1 VVSWIGKVVKSIW
14 ESEAVYFTKSV
25 LLDVWKGAN
34 IILGMMLMFWVFKLA
49 GAGGYDVEKL
59 GWFEKV
65 HFGSSLSAYSVICAL
80 FVGKLAVG
88 AYGRR
93 KK

>member
-1 VVSWIGKVVKSIW
+1 
-14 ESEAVYFTKSV
+14 
-25 LLDVWKGAN
+25 
-34 IILGMMLMFWVFKLA
+34 MLMFWVFKLA
-49 GAGGYDVEKL
+49 SAGGYDVEKL

-65 HFGSSLSAYSVICAL
+65 HFGSSLSAYTVIGVL